1 MAEIKCQDEFFK
13 FLLHEPKM
21 DVLHVEFIEA
31 DSRYE
36 PAICISRKASNGDK
50 IFIKQEIGDQADIL
64 YRLLTDQSAKAE
76 IK

>member
-1 MAEIKCQDEFFK
+1 MAEIKYLDDLNQI
-13 FLLHEPKM
+13 LEPKIN
-21 DVLHVEFIEA
+21 DSLFVEFIEGGRF
-31 DSRYE
+31 D

-50 IFIKQEIGDQADIL
+50 IFIKKEIGEQADIL